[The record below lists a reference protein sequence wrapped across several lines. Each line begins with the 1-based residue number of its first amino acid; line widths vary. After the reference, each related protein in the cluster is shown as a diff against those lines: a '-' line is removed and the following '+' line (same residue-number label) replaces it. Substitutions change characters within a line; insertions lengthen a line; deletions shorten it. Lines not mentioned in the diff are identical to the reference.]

1 MAKGVPY
8 SSEFREEILNR
19 IKAGEKV
26 ADLAREYSLQPRLI
40 YQWMARSTE
49 VKSDKNYV
57 LEINKLNREVEELY
71 RLIGKLTADMSKKKD
86 RINS

>member
-8 SSEFREEILNR
+8 AQDFKEEILNR
-19 IKAGEKV
+19 VKNGEKV
-26 ADLAREYSLQPRLI
+26 ADIAKEKSILPKII
-40 YQWMARSTE
+40 YQWMARGTN
-49 VKSDKNYV
+49 VKSDRNYV

-86 RINS
+86 

>member
-1 MAKGVPY
+1 MAKGIPY
-8 SSEFREEILNR
+8 PQDFKDEILNR
-19 IKAGEKV
+19 IKAGERV
-26 ADLAREYSLQPRLI
+26 SDVAREKSLQPKII
-40 YQWMARSTE
+40 YQWMSKTTE

-86 RINS
+86 